1 MDLSVFQV
9 LQDEIFKKN
18 PYLLKFEIEKI
29 KNSPDNLMLAVSIDG
44 ESRECAV
51 LFIFDCETFEILGK
65 FIKPFL
71 NRNNN
76 FLSIFWSPDSSMI
89 GAVNNTHLYLWNVY
103 TKENILNIDI
113 MFYSSI
119 DSFKFTNYCCQCEV
133 ILFDRDQIIT
143 QQYILYSKRYLTN
156 ILLLQLIGT
165 KSKKITP
172 RIPYEL
178 WDLIQYEF
186 F

>member
-1 MDLSVFQV
+1 MALSVFEV

-29 KNSPDNLMLAVSIDG
+29 KNSPDHLMLAVSIDG
-44 ESRECAV
+44 QSRECSV
-51 LFIFDCETFEILGK
+51 LFVFDSKTFEILGK

-89 GAVNNTHLYLWNVY
+89 GAVNNTHLNLWNVY

-113 MFYSSI
+113 MFYSFI
-119 DSFKFTNYCCQCEV
+119 DSFKFSNYCSQCEI
-133 ILFDRDQIIT
+133 ILFDRDQKIT
-143 QQYILYSKRYLTN
+143 QQYIIYSKRYFTN
-156 ILLLQLIGT
+156 ILLLKLMGT
-165 KSKKITP
+165 KSKKITT
-172 RIPYEL
+172 RIPNEL
-178 WDLIQYEF
+178 WDLIQYAF
-186 F
+186 